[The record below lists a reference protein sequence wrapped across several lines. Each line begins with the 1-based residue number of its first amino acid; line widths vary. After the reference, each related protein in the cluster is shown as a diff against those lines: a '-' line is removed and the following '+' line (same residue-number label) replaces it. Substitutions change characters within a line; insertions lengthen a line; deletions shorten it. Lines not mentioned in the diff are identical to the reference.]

1 MPSNYEVMQN
11 LKKEVVANIELVQ
24 GNMSL
29 LLEYIEKSPM
39 DDEITN
45 SELMKMYNLARILR
59 DKIVNGNDELVVML
73 QGVKE

>member
-1 MPSNYEVMQN
+1 MQN

-45 SELMKMYNLARILR
+45 N
-59 DKIVNGNDELVVML
+59 
-73 QGVKE
+73 

>member
-1 MPSNYEVMQN
+1 MQN
-11 LKKEVVANIELVQ
+11 LKKEVVSNIELVQ

-45 SELMKMYNLARILR
+45 NELMKMYNLARILR

-73 QGVKE
+73 QGAKEWAEL

>member
-1 MPSNYEVMQN
+1 MQN
-11 LKKEVVANIELVQ
+11 LKKEVVSNIELVQ

-45 SELMKMYNLARILR
+45 NELMKMYNLARILR

-73 QGVKE
+73 QGAKE